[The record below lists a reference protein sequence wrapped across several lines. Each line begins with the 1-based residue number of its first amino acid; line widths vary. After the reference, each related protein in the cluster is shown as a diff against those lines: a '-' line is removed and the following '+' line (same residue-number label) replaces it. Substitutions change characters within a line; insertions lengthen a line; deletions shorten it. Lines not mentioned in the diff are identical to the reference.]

1 MKFGLKQF
9 KTVYNSLQQCTSVY
23 NSLQQFT
30 TVYNRLQQFTTVYN
44 SLQQFTTVY
53 NSLQQFRTVYNS
65 LKHLLE
71 LIRTL
76 KPKCRDGMDIY
87 IYLRS
92 LVLKEHRQSDANKT
106 LFVFS
111 LILNQ
116 TKKVKLVRVHLEVR
130 VERLLWVP
138 LLELEVKIEKN

>member
-1 MKFGLKQF
+1 M
-9 KTVYNSLQQCTSVY
+9 YISLQQFTTVY

-30 TVYNRLQQFTTVYN
+30 TGYNSLQQFTTVYN

-76 KPKCRDGMDIY
+76 KPKCWMDGWDLS

-92 LVLKEHRQSDANKT
+92 LVLKEHRQSDAKNT
-106 LFVFS
+106 LASVFWFQNII
-111 LILNQ
+111 LIKRQL
-116 TKKVKLVRVHLEVR
+116 
-130 VERLLWVP
+130 
-138 LLELEVKIEKN
+138 